1 MEKGA
6 FNQTTMSGDDYKA
19 WLVKAESTHKQLME
33 EAGFIAK

>member
-6 FNQTTMSGDDYKA
+6 FNQTTLSGDDYKA
-19 WLVKAESTHKQLME
+19 WLAKAESNHKQLME